1 MDEIKRI
8 NINFINIFIMNTENT
23 MVFIPASEF
32 AAMRAELA
40 EIKAALST
48 KVNHCADEWLSSE
61 AARKMLNV
69 SVKTWQTYRDR
80 RILPFAQFGRKIMV
94 KRADIEAFLNN
105 HCIKN

>member
-1 MDEIKRI
+1 MET
-8 NINFINIFIMNTENT
+8 NQNVTT
-23 MVFIPASEF
+23 MLLIPMGELEALKS
-32 AAMRAELA
+32 ELA
-40 EIKAALST
+40 EIKAAIST
-48 KVNHCADEWLSSE
+48 RLNHASGDEWVSSE
-61 AARKMLNV
+61 TARKMLNV